1 MSAATTQHNSATAPI
16 LVVEANSDLRD
27 NVCRVINELGWA
39 TSQAHD
45 PASALAAIQSDR
57 PQIILTDLGLAGGG
71 AFAFLEQLRREAPN
85 VPVIILMSAGFEAA
99 TLRALQ
105 RGAAGYASAENFA
118 DELPEILERVISAA
132 QSTRDRRRLQSS
144 VTRMEMNFL
153 LENDTALV
161 PVLVAEVQDY
171 LAWINFL
178 DRPARVRL
186 GVALEEALL
195 NAIIHGNLEISSALR
210 QQNEKEY
217 RQAIE
222 ERRHKAPYRDRKV
235 RFAVRLRAGRAIFN
249 VADRGPG
256 FDPESLPDPCD
267 PSNLERVGGRGLL
280 LIRTFMDEV
289 KFNRKGS
296 RITMLKFD
304 KNAQVPVRQGRSSER
319 KTME

>member
-1 MSAATTQHNSATAPI
+1 MSAQNTQHNSAPAPI
-16 LVVEANSDLRD
+16 LVVEADSTLRD
-27 NVCRVINELGWA
+27 NVCRFINELGWA
-39 TSQAHD
+39 TTQAND
-45 PASALAAIQSDR
+45 PASALTSVRAAR
-57 PQIILTDLGLAGGG
+57 PQLVLTNLDLAGGG
-71 AFAFLEQLRREAPN
+71 GFGFLEQLRRDAPN
-85 VPVIILMSAGFEAA
+85 VPVIILMSSGFEAA

-132 QSTRDRRRLQSS
+132 QSTRDRKRLQSS

-161 PVLVAEVQDY
+161 PALVAEVQDY
-171 LAWINFL
+171 LEWISFL
-178 DRPARVRL
+178 DRPSRVRL

-222 ERRHKAPYRDRKV
+222 ERRHMAPYRDRKV
-235 RFAVRLRAGRAIFN
+235 RFAVRLRTGRVIFN
-249 VADRGPG
+249 VADRGQG

-289 KFNRKGS
+289 KFNPKGN

-304 KNAQVPVRQGRSSER
+304 KNAQVPVRQGRSNAR